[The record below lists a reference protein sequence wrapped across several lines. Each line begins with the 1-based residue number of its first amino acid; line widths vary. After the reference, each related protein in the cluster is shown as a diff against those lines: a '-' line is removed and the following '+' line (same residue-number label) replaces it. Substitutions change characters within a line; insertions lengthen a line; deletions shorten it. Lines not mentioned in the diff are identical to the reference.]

1 MTFSEKIKIIDD
13 KIEQN
18 NTQYNLDTRAARSFA
33 LSTRNIGKYEFL
45 KGGDVLPEKRLLEK
59 AAIKRFECSP
69 LGSELKKQTDNLGR
83 QYQGL
88 DEVYEFDKKEEK

>member
-1 MTFSEKIKIIDD
+1 M
-13 KIEQN
+13 
-18 NTQYNLDTRAARSFA
+18 
-33 LSTRNIGKYEFL
+33 
-45 KGGDVLPEKRLLEK
+45 PEKRLLEK
-59 AAIKRFECSP
+59 VAIKRFECSP